1 MLNIAS
7 PAMRKDLDAAARE
20 LDAAGFAT
28 GAAMAKTPAT
38 AGG

>member
-1 MLNIAS
+1 MLSIAS

-28 GAAMAKTPAT
+28 DAATAKSPVT